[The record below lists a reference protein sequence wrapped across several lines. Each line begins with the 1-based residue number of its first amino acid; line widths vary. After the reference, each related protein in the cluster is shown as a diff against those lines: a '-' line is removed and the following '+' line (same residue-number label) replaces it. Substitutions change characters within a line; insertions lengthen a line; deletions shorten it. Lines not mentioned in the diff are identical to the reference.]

1 MLCCYVKKN
10 DARYNEN
17 NVKTVL
23 PDVIDIDYSAMV
35 SFGFHQKCFLVLK
48 VRIMEVFLPEGA
60 WNLVQIK
67 EIIELQRFE
76 LREVIYENF
85 MESFISAKKLVRIKE
100 IIELSEVELQR
111 VTVRL
116 VFMNIPLIFKQTW
129 QEIQT
134 SERKNSK
141 MNITS

>member
-1 MLCCYVKKN
+1 
-10 DARYNEN
+10 
-17 NVKTVL
+17 
-23 PDVIDIDYSAMV
+23 
-35 SFGFHQKCFLVLK
+35 
-48 VRIMEVFLPEGA
+48 
-60 WNLVQIK
+60 
-67 EIIELQRFE
+67 
-76 LREVIYENF
+76 